1 MISVASS
8 LVASSEAEINAETN
22 GIDVTITATGAGFIP
37 GEAVTVT
44 IVSLADGA
52 DKILVGGAA
61 NDSGAFSLSAT
72 LAGPTPTG
80 GSDPAM
86 PIAPG
91 VYTVLAE
98 GANGSGAT
106 GAPRDSL
113 QVVAG
118 LSREARSAGPFGTAR
133 QAQNG
138 ARLSAKSCGV
148 K

>member
-61 NDSGAFSLSAT
+61 NDSGAFSHCRRRWPDRPRLGA
-72 LAGPTPTG
+72 A
-80 GSDPAM
+80 DPAM

-98 GANGSGAT
+98 GAGWLRSDRCT
-106 GAPRDSL
+106 GGRK
-113 QVVAG
+113 
-118 LSREARSAGPFGTAR
+118 EGPA
-133 QAQNG
+133 
-138 ARLSAKSCGV
+138 
-148 K
+148 

>member
-8 LVASSEAEINAETN
+8 LVASSEAEINAETK

-106 GAPRDSL
+106 GALVIHYRWLPD
-113 QVVAG
+113 
-118 LSREARSAGPFGTAR
+118 
-133 QAQNG
+133 
-138 ARLSAKSCGV
+138 
-148 K
+148 